1 MADLMTEVHLVD
13 GYLNMLM
20 VDSSRKVI
28 DGLYDGIF
36 QKYGID
42 SAAFRKNINY
52 YLGNPIVTKDLYA
65 EVTKK
70 LRDHERGYQVADSLR
85 NAAVTDSIR
94 TVQRFERLKHEAR
107 KLIMEV
113 HLDTVPLSYRTAQRD
128 FMAHAGLSV
137 INLYQ
142 PTPTAPEQPK
152 GEKEAGDTVEEL
164 IEESSATPARVKL
177 QADSLTQRPTPRQPR
192 LERNLKPIP
201 HQLDEKP
208 I

>member
-1 MADLMTEVHLVD
+1 MPFCNFVQTYKMQRLILIILSSFFLILSSNRSKPKGILSERRMADLMTDVHLAD
-13 GYLNMLM
+13 GYLTTLL
-20 VDSSRKVI
+20 VASSRKVI

-107 KLIMEV
+107 K
-113 HLDTVPLSYRTAQRD
+113 
-128 FMAHAGLSV
+128 
-137 INLYQ
+137 
-142 PTPTAPEQPK
+142 
-152 GEKEAGDTVEEL
+152 
-164 IEESSATPARVKL
+164 
-177 QADSLTQRPTPRQPR
+177 
-192 LERNLKPIP
+192 
-201 HQLDEKP
+201 
-208 I
+208 